1 MSITT
6 KSALG
11 IAAALL
17 AFGPACDDST
27 QQSAGNDKSQSS
39 TTQSTQQA
47 PGTDVSQSAPPQ
59 EPLVTDV
66 SDSELAQ
73 FFSSMPDG
81 RGLPAG
87 SGTVMQGEKVYTEQ
101 CAGCHGANLEG
112 GAGDK
117 LIGGRGTLSATA
129 NSGKEPPVTPVKT
142 MESYWPY
149 ATTLFDYI
157 KRAMPFDKPGSMRN
171 DDLYAVTA
179 YILNQAQIV
188 PDDATLSKETLPKV
202 EMPNRSGFRDA
213 GR

>member
-27 QQSAGNDKSQSS
+27 QQSAEKNASQSS

-47 PGTDVSQSAPPQ
+47 PGTDVSQSRPPQ

-66 SDSELAQ
+66 SESELAQ

-112 GAGDK
+112 GSVGDK
-117 LIGGRGTLSATA
+117 LIGGRGSLTAT
-129 NSGKEPPVTPVKT
+129 PPVKT
-142 MESYWPY
+142 LESYWPY
-149 ATTLFDYI
+149 ATTLWDYI
-157 KRAMPFDKPGSMRN
+157 KRAMPFNNPGSMSN
-171 DDLYAVTA
+171 DDVYAVTA
-179 YILNQAQIV
+179 YILNKAQIV

-202 EMPNRSGFRDA
+202 EMPNRNGFRDA
-213 GR
+213 RR